1 MRMRSAGVALV
12 GTEAHI
18 DAIDGSV
25 MAPTA
30 FTGLVAINLVSA
42 TIGRTST
49 YRDRTIMGG
58 LRPSPAVP
66 PVGVPRPKVDAT
78 SRRE

>member
-1 MRMRSAGVALV
+1 MRPAGVALV
-12 GTEAHI
+12 GTEARI
-18 DAIDGSV
+18 DAIDGLGI
-25 MAPTA
+25 APAA
-30 FTGLVAINLVSA
+30 FAGLVTVVFVQPDDRWDIN
-42 TIGRTST
+42 

-66 PVGVPRPKVDAT
+66 RVDVPRPKAYAT